1 MKDLIEVGLLVTES
15 ESWRSPIVI
24 NFPVKV
30 APYFFPKLFPK
41 DIEATLGEYK
51 EAEA

>member
-1 MKDLIEVGLLVTES
+1 MNTLLENGILRTES
-15 ESWRSPIVI
+15 NIPRAPLYI

-41 DIEATLGEYK
+41 DIEATLDD
-51 EAEA
+51 

>member
-1 MKDLIEVGLLVTES
+1 MGLLVTES
-15 ESWRSPIVI
+15 DNWRSPLHI

-41 DIEATLGEYK
+41 DIEATLGD
-51 EAEA
+51 